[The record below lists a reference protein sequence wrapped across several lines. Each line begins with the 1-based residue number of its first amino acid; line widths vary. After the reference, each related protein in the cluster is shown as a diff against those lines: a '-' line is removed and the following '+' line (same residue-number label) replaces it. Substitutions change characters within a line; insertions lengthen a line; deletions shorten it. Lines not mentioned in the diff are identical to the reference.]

1 MTRRLAV
8 AGAVV
13 ALIAAGC
20 GDKGSSTASQ
30 TASPTASSRDEV
42 VASIGSEGG
51 FDAQKIYRDEAPG
64 VVTVLSQFGS
74 EGGEGS
80 GFVLNGD
87 GEIVTNAHVV
97 TTGEGN
103 AIKRAS
109 AVYVEFADG
118 NRVGAKVLGHDP
130 NADVALLRV
139 DTKGLTL
146 KPLPLGDSEKV
157 VVGEPVAA
165 IGSPFGQQQS
175 LSVGIVSAIDRSV
188 ASLTQFAISG
198 AIQTDA
204 AINPGNSGGPL
215 VGSDGRVIGINQQIQ
230 SKSGGGEGVGF
241 AVPID
246 VVKRSVGQLREE
258 GRARYAYLGV
268 SSVPLYPQLVEHFGL
283 KVDKGVWV
291 QQVTPGGPAAKAGL
305 RGGNGQEVFQGQP
318 FARGGDV
325 ITKVGDQPITNS
337 DDLSTAIARFKPGQE
352 ADVEIHRGGETRT
365 VKVKLDERPVDS

>member
-1 MTRRLAV
+1 MRRAACVAALALV
-8 AGAVV
+8 
-13 ALIAAGC
+13 AGC
-20 GDKGSSTASQ
+20 GGGGSDKPSAETST
-30 TASPTASSRDEV
+30 PASSREEV
-42 VASIGSEGG
+42 VASVGAEGG
-51 FDAQKIYRDEAPG
+51 FDAQRIYKDEAPG
-64 VVTVLSQFGS
+64 VVTVLAQFGS
-74 EGGEGS
+74 QGGEGS
-80 GFVLNGD
+80 GFVLNGE

-97 TTGEGN
+97 TTGEGS
-103 AIKRAS
+103 AIRRAS

-139 DTKGLTL
+139 EPKGLDL
-146 KPLPLGDSEKV
+146 RPLPLGDSEKIA
-157 VVGEPVAA
+157 VGEPVAA
-165 IGSPFGQQQS
+165 IGSPFGQAQS
-175 LSVGIVSAIDRSV
+175 LSVGIISAVDRSV
-188 ASLTQFAISG
+188 ASLTDFAISG

-230 SKSGGGEGVGF
+230 SRSGGGEGVGF

-268 SSVPLYPQLVEHFGL
+268 SSVPLYPQLVDHFDL
-283 KVDKGVWV
+283 KVAKGVWV

-305 RGGNGQEVFQGQP
+305 RGGNGQEVFQGAP

-325 ITKVGDQPITNS
+325 ITKVGDVAVTNS
-337 DDLSTAIARFKPGQE
+337 GDLASAIARFKPGDTT
-352 ADVEIHRGGETRT
+352 DVEIHRGGKTETI
-365 VKVKLDERPVDS
+365 KVKLDERPVDG